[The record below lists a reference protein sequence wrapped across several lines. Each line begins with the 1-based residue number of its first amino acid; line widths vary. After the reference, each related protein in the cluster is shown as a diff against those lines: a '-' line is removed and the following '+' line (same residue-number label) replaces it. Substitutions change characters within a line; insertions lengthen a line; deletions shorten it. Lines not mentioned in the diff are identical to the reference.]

1 MLYIIFLVMNKVN
14 GYGLI
19 KSGKITEALKFF
31 ENTLKDRV
39 DEESECG
46 IKIIKYVLSKVKRI
60 REVNDN
66 HKIADML
73 VMEWRNVLSWINT
86 NDCGKFPDLTESIKY
101 YIFLLALKYYQ
112 AAIDSILG
120 NSSSGF
126 VDIDLMVKVSKC
138 YREIGEV
145 DKCIEVLEEVR
156 GYRVYDSS
164 VLSNLADAY
173 FEVGEIDRS
182 KLFFREAFFWDPQ
195 EIDVFDLK
203 SMLIKGL
210 IKIVVSH
217 GYKGEEI
224 NEWIP
229 IYGVIENLFD
239 VRRELLKEEVDMILD
254 RVRVMEAEY
263 ERDRKWRNILEPR
276 LVNNYIW
283 LIDYYALQVGD
294 YELARSVGKILQK
307 FSPNIHN
314 KLKLGVYK
322 WL

>member
-1 MLYIIFLVMNKVN
+1 MMDKVN
-14 GYGLI
+14 RYTLI
-19 KSGKITEALKFF
+19 KSGKITEALRLF
-31 ENTLKDRV
+31 ENSLKNNL

-60 REVNDN
+60 KEVGDN

-73 VMEWRNVLSWINT
+73 VMEWKNILSWINT
-86 NDCGKFPDLTESIKY
+86 NDCGKFPDLTEAIKY

-112 AAIDSILG
+112 STIDNISVG
-120 NSSSGF
+120 GTSDV
-126 VDIDLMVKVSKC
+126 VDIDLMIKVSKC

-145 DKCIEVLEEVR
+145 GRCIDVLEEVR
-156 GYRVYDSS
+156 EYKLYDSG

-173 FEVGEIDRS
+173 FEIGEIDRS

-195 EIDVFDLK
+195 EIDVFDLR
-203 SMLIKGL
+203 SMIIKRL
-210 IKIVVSH
+210 IKIVVGN

-239 VRRELLKEEVDMILD
+239 VRRELSHEEVEMILD
-254 RVRVMEAEY
+254 RVKVMELEY
-263 ERDRKWRNILEPR
+263 EKDRKWRNILEPR
-276 LVNNYIW
+276 LINNYIW
-283 LIDYYALQVGD
+283 LIDYYAFQVGD
-294 YELARSVGKILQK
+294 YDLARGIAKILQK
-307 FSPNIHN
+307 FSPDVHN